1 MSNPQLNKVGKN
13 WDITASRVYSNSNT
27 NLTLDASGNAS
38 VFLKTNGT
46 TKLTIDGAGL
56 TTFGTLG
63 SYNPS
68 TNFFTATK
76 FVGDLSGNA
85 TNVYVDNSSLSNI
98 TYYPTFA
105 STFNS
110 NVLLK
115 ADTDYT
121 YNPSTN
127 ILSVP
132 TINATSGFQKGATAI
147 VSMVFGSISFS
158 PSGSTTPT
166 SYTITMPSGCDC
178 FNLVSWNPVAGVN
191 NYLTIYDWSLGPWSG
206 PLAANQIRITAAL
219 GNGVHLENFEIR
231 FYWRI

>member
-1 MSNPQLNKVGKN
+1 MSNLKLTSSSQN
-13 WDITASRVYSNSNT
+13 WEISAARIYNPNSS
-27 NLTLDASGNAS
+27 LTLDASGNYS
-38 VFLKTNGT
+38 LLLKTNGT
-46 TKLTIDGAGL
+46 NRLTIDGTGL
-56 TTFGTLG
+56 ITFGTLG

-68 TNFFTATK
+68 TN
-76 FVGDLSGNA
+76 VLSA
-85 TNVYVDNSSLSNI
+85 
-98 TYYPTFA
+98 
-105 STFNS
+105 
-110 NVLLK
+110 
-115 ADTDYT
+115 
-121 YNPSTN
+121 
-127 ILSVP
+127 P
-132 TINATSGFQKGATAI
+132 TINATSEFQKGATAI